1 MTNEIVVVPD
11 NKLVDFIDGR
21 FRADTPEEHVRQNI
35 LKRIVNSLK
44 YPKTRIKVEYRIK
57 LGSAKPRIDV
67 AIFKDG
73 LPQLQE
79 TVDITVECKKESV
92 SPADKKE
99 GVEQMKSYMAAC
111 LNCEWG
117 LWTNGKH
124 REVWRKV
131 KATDGSLSFIEEVDI
146 PSVTGV
152 KINGRKRSE
161 LDKAVGD
168 VLLYAFKSC
177 HNHIHLVD
185 GFQKEKAFFE
195 LLKIIFSKIW
205 DEKNIPN
212 DLEFFVKPSELNDA
226 DGQIAC
232 KKRIEKIFGK
242 VKSKFPQI
250 FSAGET
256 IDLKPR
262 SLVRVV
268 AELQNFSLL
277 STDIDIK
284 GKAYEE
290 IVGSNLKGDRGQ
302 FFTPRNMMH
311 MAVEMVNPSR
321 DERVLD
327 LACGTGGFI
336 VTAMLHTLK
345 SLEDEFCISIG
356 KSIEQWSA
364 DEQKQFDEKVG
375 EVVGTYFFGFD
386 ITPELVKAAKMNMVM
401 NNDGSGNVLHT
412 DSLLPPYMWTEEFR
426 NELAQA
432 INKSEPDMA
441 KHIIGRNLTT
451 WKDLARFKVI
461 VTNPPFGSK
470 IRIKDTSILEQFD
483 LGYIWEKPKEK
494 KGQWKKTDR
503 LQGGVPP
510 EQLFVERCIQLLEP
524 GGRMAI
530 VLPDS
535 ILGSPGLG
543 YIRQWLLQETRI
555 VASIDLHQDA
565 FQPNTGVQTSILIVQ
580 KKTATEKE
588 EDAKRGTSIPYNVF
602 MAIIDKVGHD
612 KRGNTVFKRDEYG
625 NEILV
630 DIEESVPQD
639 DGSVKIEKRKEKVI
653 DDQSVHVS
661 KVFAEWK
668 KSEGLPW

>member
-1 MTNEIVVVPD
+1 MANEIVVVPD
-11 NKLVDFIDGR
+11 DKLVDFIDGR

-35 LKRIVNSLK
+35 PKRIVNSLK
-44 YPKTRIKVEYRIK
+44 YPKTRIKVEYGIK
-57 LGSAKPRIDV
+57 LGAAKPRIDV

-185 GFQKEKAFFE
+185 GFQKERAFFE

-212 DLEFFVKPSELNDA
+212 NLEFFVKPSELNDA

-232 KKRIEKIFGK
+232 KNRIETIFGK

-256 IDLKPR
+256 IGLHPR

-311 MAVEMVNPSR
+311 MAVEMVNPGR

-345 SLEDEFCISIG
+345 SLEAEFCISIG

-364 DEQKQFDEKVG
+364 DERKQFDEKVV

-426 NELAQA
+426 NELALA
-432 INKSEPDMA
+432 INKSEPNTA
-441 KHIIGRNLTT
+441 KHITGRDLTT
-451 WKDLARFKVI
+451 WKDLARFQVI

-470 IRIKDTSILEQFD
+470 ILIKDTSILEQFD

-494 KGQWKKTDR
+494 KGRWKKTDR

-510 EQLFVERCIQLLEP
+510 EQLFVERCIQLLKP
-524 GGRMAI
+524 GGRMSI

-588 EDAKRGTSIPYNVF
+588 EDAKRGAPIPYNVF

-612 KRGNTVFKRDEYG
+612 KRGNTVFKRDDHG

-630 DIEESVPQD
+630 DIEETVPQD

-653 DDQSVHVS
+653 DDQSAHVS